1 MYDIN
6 PKPNSDEAICENCG
20 MIIDEKRLGITA
32 DFENGCSECMS
43 YCQRCGK
50 YYFTDDMYSSPW
62 FGKICNDCI
71 STDDYKKA
79 VRNKILKSAL
89 RCYFDKIDHGRIE
102 NTIIE
107 VAEIMGFT
115 ELAIEMRSDLSN

>member
-1 MYDIN
+1 MYEID
-6 PKPNSDEAICENCG
+6 KEPNSDEAICENCG

-50 YYFTDDMYSSPW
+50 YYFTDDMYLCSY
-62 FGKICNDCI
+62 FGRICNDCLNA
-71 STDDYKKA
+71 DNYKKDLSDK
-79 VRNKILKSAL
+79 VIKEAL
-89 RCYFDKIDHGRIE
+89 RCYFDETECQKTE
-102 NTIIE
+102 KTIIK

-115 ELAIEMRSDLSN
+115 ELANEMKNDLK

>member
-6 PKPNSDEAICENCG
+6 PKPNSDEAICSNCEIVIG
-20 MIIDEKRLGITA
+20 KDHITETV
-32 DFENGCSECMS
+32 DGDSGCTECIS

-50 YYFTDDMYSSPW
+50 DHFIQDMYSSPW